1 VAVQLLKLDPRR
13 VSLRAVL
20 GQDPVIGLA
29 PVHDIAHRHDAV
41 AAVNAGF
48 FEPGG
53 EPAGLLKVAGDLVG
67 DATRQR
73 GAVALMGPTP
83 AAPVRLLFD
92 RVSVAVSIRFRV
104 RGATHVIPIAG
115 VDAGRRG
122 PGLILYSRRYGPV
135 SGTDASGT
143 DWVLEGSPLTVRS
156 RHGQGETP
164 IPAGGFVLSFAGADL
179 PPELRRLEP
188 GVRVEV
194 RHDYRTWFGTSPRD
208 WQAAPDVIGGAGLLV
223 LKGRAITDWTRERF
237 GTTFDV
243 ERHPRTMIGTD
254 RDGAIW
260 LVTVDGRQPALSLG
274 MTFRE
279 LQSLARRLRLQ
290 AALNLDGGGSATMVV
305 RGRIVN
311 HPSDPTGPRPVSD
324 AILVFDRS

>member
-13 VSLRAVL
+13 VSLETVL
-20 GQDPVIGLA
+20 GQDPAIGLA
-29 PVHDIAHRHDAV
+29 PVHDIARRHEAV

-53 EPAGLLKVAGDLVG
+53 EPAGVLKVGGDLVG

-73 GAVALMGPTP
+73 GAVALLGQTA

-92 RVSVAVSIRFRV
+92 RVSVEVSIRFRV
-104 RGATHVIPIAG
+104 RGVTHAIPLAS

-156 RHGQGETP
+156 RHGQGKTP
-164 IPAGGFVLSFAGADL
+164 IPESGFVLSFGGTDL

-188 GVRVEV
+188 GVRIEI
-194 RHDYRTWFGTSPRD
+194 RHHYRTWFGTSPRD

-237 GTTFDV
+237 GTKFDV

-279 LQSLARRLRLQ
+279 LQGLARRLGLQ
-290 AALNLDGGGSATMVV
+290 AALNFDGGGSATMVV

-324 AILVFDRS
+324 ALLVFDRP